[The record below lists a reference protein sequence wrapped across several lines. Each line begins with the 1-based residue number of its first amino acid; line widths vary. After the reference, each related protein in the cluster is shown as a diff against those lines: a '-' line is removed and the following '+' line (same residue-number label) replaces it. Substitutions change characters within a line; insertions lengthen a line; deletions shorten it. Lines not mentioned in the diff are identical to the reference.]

1 MSAADQFKINLNQNL
16 WGVVVSF
23 SALGAAEYYK
33 LFTLFW
39 FAAVVST
46 IMVLSIAVTTFAYTT
61 NYWKNKE
68 RANLTHPSSGT
79 R

>member
-23 SALGAAEYYK
+23 SALGAAEYYQ
-33 LFTLFW
+33 LCTLFW

-46 IMVLSIAVTTFAYTT
+46 IMVLSIAFTTFAYTT
-61 NYWKNKE
+61 NYWKNKQ
-68 RANLTHPSSGT
+68 
-79 R
+79 